1 MGTHRRKLSSEAATD
16 IADAPSLS
24 TSAAEDDD
32 VVVQIGAAA
41 ELHGS
46 QPVADQPLGSPLE
59 ADEPLGPR
67 QDQPFDRFRRRVE
80 RFRGLGDAEIAPG
93 SLDDESE
100 LRLQVMLLREENA
113 RLKAAR
119 NQPAAA
125 GSALER
131 VRLLNAQASTAE
143 AADDAW
149 SLLTDCLVIREGLQ
163 QVCVEMQGAI
173 SAIQERLEALALNV
187 ERGRPTD
194 RLEADGAGS
203 VRA

>member
-41 ELHGS
+41 ELHGP
-46 QPVADQPLGSPLE
+46 QPADEAVGSP
-59 ADEPLGPR
+59 

-119 NQPAAA
+119 HQPSAA

-131 VRLLNAQASTAE
+131 VRMLTTQASTAE

-149 SLLTDCLVIREGLQ
+149 TLMTDCLVIREGLQ

-173 SAIQERLEALALNV
+173 SVIQARLEALAMSF
-187 ERGRPTD
+187 EGARPID
-194 RLEADGAGS
+194 HLEADGASS

>member
-1 MGTHRRKLSSEAATD
+1 MGTQRIQPSSEAATD
-16 IADAPSLS
+16 FSGAPGLS
-24 TSAAEDDD
+24 TSATEDD
-32 VVVQIGAAA
+32 VVVQIGSAA
-41 ELHGS
+41 ELHGQ
-46 QPVADQPLGSPLE
+46 QPTAGEPLE
-59 ADEPLGPR
+59 GR
-67 QDQPFDRFRRRVE
+67 QDQPFDRFRRRIE
-80 RFRGLGDAEIAPG
+80 RFRGLGDAELPPG

-119 NQPAAA
+119 HQPAGA

-131 VRLLNAQASTAE
+131 VRQLNAHASPAD

-173 SAIQERLEALALNV
+173 SAIQERLEALALSF
-187 ERGRPTD
+187 EGARPTD
-194 RLEADGAGS
+194 HVEADGASS

>member
-1 MGTHRRKLSSEAATD
+1 MGTHRIKPSSEAA
-16 IADAPSLS
+16 ADVAGAPGLS
-24 TSAAEDDD
+24 TSAAEDD
-32 VVVQIGAAA
+32 VVVQIGSAA
-41 ELHGS
+41 ELHGQ
-46 QPVADQPLGSPLE
+46 QPA
-59 ADEPLGPR
+59 ADEPLVTPE
-67 QDQPFDRFRRRVE
+67 DQPFDRFRRRLE

-119 NQPAAA
+119 HQTAGA

-131 VRLLNAQASTAE
+131 VRLLNAQASTAD

-163 QVCVEMQGAI
+163 QVCLEMQGTI
-173 SAIQERLEALALNV
+173 SAIQQRLERLAMSFEGA
-187 ERGRPTD
+187 RPTND
-194 RLEADGAGS
+194 LEADGAGS
-203 VRA
+203 VTA